1 MTQENWARI
10 TGLFGEA
17 LDLTPDERQAFLQRL
32 STEDAATADELASL
46 LEQHDRPGEFLPS
59 LPPPGPPIH
68 DLSGRTVG
76 AYRLIRLLGSGGM
89 GAVYLAERTDGAF
102 SKEVAIKL
110 LCTPFL
116 HALTRL
122 QHEREVLAKLDHPN
136 IARLLDGGSTPEG
149 LPYLVM
155 EYVDGTP
162 IDRYCRERGLPLD
175 DRIGLLLQICGGI
188 AHAHRNLIIHRDI
201 KPENILVTSDGIV
214 KLIDFGIA
222 KLLDDALNVTLQRPA
237 TPAYSSPEQLR
248 GDPVTTAS
256 DVYSL
261 GVLAYALFTDSS
273 PYPLRSGRLDEVL
286 QAVLNA
292 EPLRPS
298 LIPGLA
304 AQTVRKLRGD
314 LDNILMMAI
323 ARDSEH
329 RYPTVQQ
336 FADDLEHYRKGF
348 PVRARPD
355 TLGYRLLKF
364 VGRYRI
370 ASAFAALA
378 MLFLIVGIA
387 VTAWQARV
395 AQRRFE
401 DLRQFAHSVV
411 FDVNDSLSSIPGT
424 ITVQEHVVETALRY
438 LDRLSQDNVRDN
450 GLREEVA
457 AAYIRIGKVQGGA
470 FAPNLGDSRGAVAS
484 FSKAI
489 SAIGTSPATPGLQRL
504 LIEAHINIANLAVDP
519 ILAVP
524 DFATV
529 LSAGERQLAL
539 RADDIQTLRLMADA
553 CHALATIG
561 HLTDRVTDEEQM
573 SLRELNY
580 RRRVLD
586 LAPNSWRDELNLT
599 KSMVQRALAMQQKA
613 DYESSVAE
621 LRRAGVLLHTAL
633 QDNPGNQLLIRELA
647 DEHSRAGSVLRLM
660 GRLVESEAEL
670 NEAVGLLEPIVIADP
685 HNSQYRGDLA
695 YAWFRLAETLR
706 MKGELARAL
715 ELHQKALAVRRERA
729 ALDTGMPFIRWDL
742 SQSLNAVAESFLTSS
757 PARAQDAAALFK
769 EARKV
774 SEETLRIA
782 PSFNELRKQLAK
794 ADEGLARVA
803 LLGGT
808 DSTSNARR
816 LLEESLRTWQDVQSR
831 ASGDFEDADQ
841 PLRVQGLLASLSS
854 AH

>member
-1 MTQENWARI
+1 MTRENWARV
-10 TGLFGEA
+10 TSLFGQA
-17 LDLTPDERQAFLQRL
+17 LDLTPDERLTFLRRV
-32 STEDAATADELASL
+32 AAEEADTARELASL
-46 LEQHDRPGEFLPS
+46 LEQHEQPGEFLPP
-59 LPPPGPPIH
+59 LPLPAAPIP

-76 AYRLIRLLGSGGM
+76 AYRLIQLLGSGGM

-102 SKEVAIKL
+102 SKQVAIKL

-116 HALTRL
+116 HAVTRL
-122 QHEREVLAKLDHPN
+122 EHERKVLARLDHPN

-155 EYVDGTP
+155 EYIDGTP
-162 IDRYCRERGLPLD
+162 IDRYCRERDLSID
-175 DRIGLLLQICGGI
+175 DRIKLLLEVCSGI
-188 AHAHRNLIIHRDI
+188 AHAHRSLIIHRDI
-201 KPENILVTSDGIV
+201 KPENILVTSDGVV
-214 KLIDFGIA
+214 KLVDFGIA
-222 KLLDDALNVTLQRPA
+222 KLLDEGANVTLQRPA

-248 GDPVTTAS
+248 GEPVTTAS

-261 GVLAYALFTDSS
+261 GVLAYVLLTDSS

-292 EPLRPS
+292 EPVRPS

-304 AQTVRKLRGD
+304 PQTARKLRGD
-314 LDNILMMAI
+314 LDNILIMAI
-323 ARDSEH
+323 TRDSER
-329 RYPTVQQ
+329 RYPSVQQ
-336 FADDLEHYRKGF
+336 LAEDLEHYREGF

-355 TLGYRLLKF
+355 AVGYRIRKF

-370 ASAFAALA
+370 ASTFAALA

-395 AQRRFE
+395 AQRRFQ
-401 DLRQFAHSVV
+401 DLRQFAHAVV
-411 FDVNDSLSSIPGT
+411 FDVNESLSSIPGT
-424 ITVQEHVVETALRY
+424 ITVQKQVVETALRY
-438 LDRLSQDNVRDN
+438 LDRLSEDHVQDNV
-450 GLREEVA
+450 LREELA

-470 FAPNLGDSRGAVAS
+470 FEPNLGDSRGAVAS

-489 SAIGTSPATPGLQRL
+489 ATIGTAPSTPGLQRL
-504 LIEAHINIANLAVDP
+504 LLEAHIDIAYLAVDP
-519 ILAVP
+519 VQAVP
-524 DFATV
+524 DFKTV

-539 RADDIQTLRLMADA
+539 HPDDIQTLRLMADA

-561 HLTDRVTDEEQM
+561 HLTDRVSEEEQV
-573 SLRELNY
+573 SLREHNY
-580 RRRVLD
+580 RQRILE
-586 LAPNSWRDELNLT
+586 LAPNGWRDELNLGKT
-599 KSMVQRALAMQQKA
+599 MAQQALAMQQKA
-613 DYESSVAE
+613 DYEGSVAE
-621 LRRAGVLLHTAL
+621 LRRAGALLQTAL

-660 GRLVESEAEL
+660 GRLAESEDEL
-670 NEAVGLLEPIVIADP
+670 NEAIRLLEPIVIAGP

-715 ELHQKALAVRRERA
+715 ELHQKALEARRERA

-742 SQSLNAVAESFLTSS
+742 SQSLNAVAESWLTTS
-757 PARAQDAAALFK
+757 PRRAHEAAALFE
-769 EARKV
+769 EARRV
-774 SEETLRIA
+774 SEETLRVA

-803 LLGGT
+803 LLAGT
-808 DSTSNARR
+808 DSLTDARG
-816 LLEESLRTWQDVQSR
+816 LLEESIRTWQDVQSR
-831 ASGDFEDADQ
+831 ASGDLENADQ
-841 PLRVQGLLASLSS
+841 PMRLQGLLASLSS